1 MFGFD
6 ERYSMFDVTPLENQF
21 ILEFLPEARGD
32 YVKVYLYG
40 LLRCYHPEADMN
52 LDRMSHELGMTED
65 EIAAAFRYWERR
77 GIVRRI
83 SDHPPAWEYVNIK
96 QRSLSAEDIQ
106 DPEYIAFSNALY
118 DVFDNGR
125 RLHGAEIAAC
135 FEWME
140 DLKLPTEV
148 IIMLLK
154 HMAAVKGKNF
164 RMEDAGRIA
173 LQMAE
178 EDIRTME
185 GAEDFLS
192 RDKKIWDGTRKI
204 LRKLGK
210 RYYPSEAQA
219 DLYRKWVQEWHFTH
233 EAIEEAAAQTAKGDP
248 SMGYLDGILN
258 SMRRESSPGE
268 RIDVSDIRDSRDK
281 TERLRSMLRE
291 LGKGEINDRTRALYD
306 EMEALYPHEVI
317 LLAAHE
323 CGLTGSPP
331 EKVLELL
338 KAWKEKGFST
348 EEEIRDYIRAFHEQT
363 SLLQELS
370 QIWGG
375 RERLGKKEREYATRW
390 KEMGMSRELILTAAE
405 FASEAKSPMA
415 YLNSILMAMKDKGI
429 TTPDEARRDRESS
442 SRKPGE
448 KPAAG
453 SKTVRAQEYSQRD
466 YAGRQ
471 EKARAR
477 FEQMSGGDE
486 EDA

>member
-1 MFGFD
+1 MEIVDAVDTYKQYVLVEKGLS
-6 ERYSMFDVTPLENQF
+6 RQTWSSYLEDIQAFFNHFQDKKTTDDLEETDLYE
-21 ILEFLPEARGD
+21 ILKYELAIGHSVSTALRRLSCMRNFFLFLKRDGYYQGTIPDIEAP
-32 YVKVYLYG
+32 KKPKYLPNC
-40 LLRCYHPEADMN
+40 L
-52 LDRMSHELGMTED
+52 TED
-65 EIAAAFRYWERR
+65 E
-77 GIVRRI
+77 V
-83 SDHPPAWEYVNIK
+83 
-96 QRSLSAEDIQ
+96 
-106 DPEYIAFSNALY
+106 
-118 DVFDNGR
+118 
-125 RLHGAEIAAC
+125 
-135 FEWME
+135 
-140 DLKLPTEV
+140 
-148 IIMLLK
+148 
-154 HMAAVKGKNF
+154 
-164 RMEDAGRIA
+164 
-173 LQMAE
+173 
-178 EDIRTME
+178 
-185 GAEDFLS
+185 
-192 RDKKIWDGTRKI
+192 
-204 LRKLGK
+204 
-210 RYYPSEAQA
+210 
-219 DLYRKWVQEWHFTH
+219 
-233 EAIEEAAAQTAKGDP
+233 
-248 SMGYLDGILN
+248 
-258 SMRRESSPGE
+258 
-268 RIDVSDIRDSRDK
+268 
-281 TERLRSMLRE
+281 
-291 LGKGEINDRTRALYD
+291 
-306 EMEALYPHEVI
+306 EALYPHEVI

-429 TTPDEARRDRESS
+429 TTPDEARRERESS